1 MKGKIHSIESFGAA
15 DGPGIRFVIF
25 FHGCPFRCQFCH
37 NPDTWGSMKYEEKRA
52 DELLNQAL
60 RYKTYWGS
68 DGGITVSGGE
78 PLMQIDFLLELFKKA
93 KAKGVGT
100 CIDTSGACFT
110 NQGEYFEKFKELMN
124 YTDLLLV
131 DIKEINDTRHQII
144 TGQSNKNVL
153 KMLEYL
159 KTIGKDVWIRHV
171 LVPERSDYDEDLEQL
186 DAYIQSLGDIVK
198 RVQVLPYHTMGRY
211 KWQELHLDYP
221 LEGIDPPT
229 KERVDHANE
238 VLHTSDYR
246 GYMK

>member
-1 MKGKIHSIESFGAA
+1 
-15 DGPGIRFVIF
+15 
-25 FHGCPFRCQFCH
+25 
-37 NPDTWGSMKYEEKRA
+37 
-52 DELLNQAL
+52 
-60 RYKTYWGS
+60 
-68 DGGITVSGGE
+68 
-78 PLMQIDFLLELFKKA
+78 
-93 KAKGVGT
+93 
-100 CIDTSGACFT
+100 
-110 NQGEYFEKFKELMN
+110 
-124 YTDLLLV
+124 
-131 DIKEINDTRHQII
+131 
-144 TGQSNKNVL
+144 